1 MDYIRLRE
9 HVPQADC
16 ERFDTLWE
24 QTGGNHSPL
33 QVCLAGAFST
43 GKTTLLNTLLGRDL
57 LPVAQEETTALPTFV
72 EYAATQHYD
81 LVSTNSVTPITP
93 ENLRAVITNPPQN
106 GRLISI
112 GLPLSW
118 LQGLCIVDL
127 PGSGSLEGRN
137 HEYTREQIR
146 QADAI
151 IYLLAAR
158 GPSSED
164 ITNLTLM
171 HTRGK
176 KVFIGVAHW
185 DLVEE
190 AVARG
195 EKEPDLAAWA
205 ADIMYKTGLEC
216 SLCPISR
223 TGLGQ
228 EQVITFL
235 RQAAQDLSDLRMQ
248 RFVAEARPVL
258 TGMIEQRQ
266 EAISML
272 AAETEEA
279 QRQNHEVLMQQKREL
294 LETRQRAESRKQE
307 ETQDILQSWDSGCE
321 QLSIQLE
328 EGLHSSAEKWTQKEG
343 EEQFLERGETLL
355 RGTLA
360 QAAALGQSLSKR
372 YGQMDIPEV
381 ELQRQHLHLA
391 PPPPVAVADFL
402 DVGRLEMLEKR
413 MSALQE
419 QLRLAE
425 DRQQNH
431 DVISKEIREAEQTV
445 EALKKQRH
453 EILSAPLPQIQV
465 PNTSAGNGKALGRVV
480 GEIADIALLF
490 LLPQTAA
497 SKLGGLVGKAGK
509 TLGMSAKTAKKVADV
524 ATATTGVKV
533 GLDLNKAAQGEKV
546 LQPPKGQFPTEIL
559 EKMGKLEMLT
569 LGYWGERIGMALDGD
584 PVTSTITDPEA
595 LKKQRDTLG
604 EVDVALRERQLRLFD
619 LEHELS
625 DPHANI
631 ATIEAEMKTLQDE
644 KEAIAAQAEQKKT
657 KEETARQN
665 EFQSM
670 LAYEK
675 KRCNKAWL
683 YVFTQQ
689 CQSMRKLLQS
699 MLRNWWEGYLPTLL
713 NERESKV
720 RELLEQLKEL
730 PAQRQQREEALQ
742 AEEESLRQALCALEQ

>member
-16 ERFDTLWE
+16 ERFDALWK
-24 QTGGNHSPL
+24 QTGGKHSPL

-72 EYAATQHYD
+72 EYANTPRYD
-81 LVSTNSVTPITP
+81 LVSTNSVTPVTP
-93 ENLRAVITNPPQN
+93 ENLRTVITNPPQN

-127 PGSGSLEGRN
+127 PGSGSLEDRN
-137 HEYTREQIR
+137 HEYTREQLR

-151 IYLLAAR
+151 IYLLAPR

-195 EKEPDLAAWA
+195 EKEPDLGAWA
-205 ADIMYKTGLEC
+205 ADIMYQTGLEC

-228 EQVITFL
+228 EQVIAFL
-235 RQAAQDLSDLRMQ
+235 RQAAQDLCDLRMQ

-272 AAETEEA
+272 AADTEEA
-279 QRQNHEVLMQQKREL
+279 QRQNHDVLMQQKREL

-307 ETQDILQSWDSGCE
+307 ETQDILQRWDSGCE

-360 QAAALGQSLSKR
+360 QAAVLGQSLSKR

-391 PPPPVAVADFL
+391 PPPPVAVVDFL

-413 MSALQE
+413 MRALQE
-419 QLRLAE
+419 QLQLAE
-425 DRQQNH
+425 DRQQNQE
-431 DVISKEIREAEQTV
+431 VISKEIREEEQAV
-445 EALKKQRH
+445 GELKKQRQA
-453 EILSAPLPQIQV
+453 ILSAPLPQIQI
-465 PNTSAGNGKALGRVV
+465 PDTSAGTGRTVGRVV

-490 LLPQTAA
+490 LLPETAA
-497 SKLGGLVGKAGK
+497 SKIGSLVGKAGNV
-509 TLGMSAKTAKKVADV
+509 LGMSVKTAKEVAD
-524 ATATTGVKV
+524 AATTGVKE
-533 GLDLNKAAQGEKV
+533 GLNLNRAAQEEKV
-546 LQPPKGQFPTEIL
+546 LQPPKGPLPPEIL

-569 LGYWGERIGMALDGD
+569 LGYWGERLGTALDGD
-584 PVTSTITDPEA
+584 PVTSTCTDPEA
-595 LKKQRDTLG
+595 LKKQRETLG
-604 EVDVALRERQLRLFD
+604 EIDAALRERQLRLFD
-619 LEHELS
+619 LEHELA
-625 DPHANI
+625 DPNANI

-657 KEETARQN
+657 KEETVRQN

-689 CQSMRKLLQS
+689 CQSMRRLLQS

-720 RELLEQLKEL
+720 RELLEQIKEL
-730 PAQRQQREEALQ
+730 PAQRQQREAALQ
-742 AEEESLRQALCALEQ
+742 AEAESLRQALCALEQ